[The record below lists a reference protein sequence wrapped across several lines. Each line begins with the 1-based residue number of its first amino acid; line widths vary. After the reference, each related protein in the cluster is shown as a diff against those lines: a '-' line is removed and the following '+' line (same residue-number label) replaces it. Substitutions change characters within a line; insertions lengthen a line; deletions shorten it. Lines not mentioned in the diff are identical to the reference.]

1 MLWYGLVPLRRALV
15 SLLLASILTS
25 TTGCIRGSAAKL
37 LLVTAVVA
45 VKTAQVIAASS
56 RKDSSRSRYASN
68 ANMPPTR
75 VMSEGGCGRCP
86 EPENGYAVCFV
97 STCEVRCI
105 EGYTLAQDACV
116 PVQGAQD

>member
-1 MLWYGLVPLRRALV
+1 MTLRRALA

-25 TTGCIRGSAAKL
+25 TTGCVRGGAAKL

-68 ANMPPTR
+68 ATPTR
-75 VMSEGGCGRCP
+75 VMSEHGCGRCP
-86 EPENGYAVCFV
+86 EPENGYALCFV

-105 EGYTLAQDACV
+105 EGYTLAQGACI
-116 PVQGAQD
+116 PAGAGQD

>member
-1 MLWYGLVPLRRALV
+1 MTLRRALA

-25 TTGCIRGSAAKL
+25 TTGCVRGSAAKL
-37 LLVTAVVA
+37 LMVTAVVA

-68 ANMPPTR
+68 TTTPGLA
-75 VMSEGGCGRCP
+75 MSEGCGRCS
-86 EPENGYAVCFV
+86 EPENGYAICFV

-105 EGYTLAQDACV
+105 EGYTLAQGACL
-116 PVQGAQD
+116 PGAQN

>member
-1 MLWYGLVPLRRALV
+1 VTLRRALA

-25 TTGCIRGSAAKL
+25 TTGCVRGSAAKL
-37 LLVTAVVA
+37 LMVTAVVA

-68 ANMPPTR
+68 TTTPGPA
-75 VMSEGGCGRCP
+75 VSEEGCGRCS
-86 EPENGYAVCFV
+86 EPENGYAICFV

-105 EGYTLAQDACV
+105 EGYTLARGACL
-116 PVQGAQD
+116 PGAQN